1 MGCFNYNCMNKQDN
15 TNNND
20 KNNEIIVGLKEK
32 DNNINNILKFEMKDD
47 KDMTDLEAGSLMYKF
62 NSNRF
67 PNSTILIGLANIG
80 AFAYMNPI
88 LQCLSNTDKL
98 TNYFLNEFKCDKDD
112 DTKKVSY
119 QYYDLLQHLWGK
131 YNETKE
137 YAPNNFEKLL
147 SEINPLFSGKNPVY
161 SKDFLNYLLEILHK
175 ELNEASKEEEINNM
189 NNVDDI
195 KQNEEKIKQYFFK
208 DFAKKNKSIIS
219 DLFCFSFET
228 KSQCSICN
236 FIKCNFGVNYFLDF
250 PLEQINQ
257 YLYEQGK
264 NPTLNKADGSNRDIN
279 LYDCFYYYDKKGIID
294 RDNKI
299 YCNACNSYYDSDY
312 STTIYSLPEILVIN
326 LDRGENEVYQ
336 CNVNFPEELDL
347 TKYVINTKL
356 NTKYELY
363 GVICHIGPNHLNGYI
378 VAYCRNRM
386 DDKWY
391 LYNDSIVTLCEN
403 SYEYRDKMP
412 YILFYKSKNI
422 NNNTQNN
429 AYMNI

>member
-1 MGCFNYNCMNKQDN
+1 MGCCNCNCMNKQDN

-20 KNNEIIVGLKEK
+20 TNNEIIVGLKEK

-98 TNYFLNEFKCDKDD
+98 TNYFLNEFKCNKDD

-119 QYYDLLQHLWGK
+119 QYYDLLQHLWDK

-208 DFAKKNKSIIS
+208 DFASKNKSIIS

-228 KSQCSICN
+228 KSQCSICK
-236 FIKCNFGVNYFLDF
+236 FI
-250 PLEQINQ
+250 
-257 YLYEQGK
+257 
-264 NPTLNKADGSNRDIN
+264 
-279 LYDCFYYYDKKGIID
+279 
-294 RDNKI
+294 
-299 YCNACNSYYDSDY
+299 
-312 STTIYSLPEILVIN
+312 
-326 LDRGENEVYQ
+326 
-336 CNVNFPEELDL
+336 
-347 TKYVINTKL
+347 
-356 NTKYELY
+356 
-363 GVICHIGPNHLNGYI
+363 
-378 VAYCRNRM
+378 
-386 DDKWY
+386 
-391 LYNDSIVTLCEN
+391 
-403 SYEYRDKMP
+403 
-412 YILFYKSKNI
+412 
-422 NNNTQNN
+422 
-429 AYMNI
+429 